1 MNIRI
6 AAMLVSIAI
15 FSTNSAFAQA
25 TVDENITVYQKTSGV
40 SGNLSSVGSDTLANL
55 MTLWAESF
63 KRTYPNVNVQIQ
75 AAGCASSGR
84 HLRGAFSIHPCK
96 PKILKSI

>member
-1 MNIRI
+1 MNTRI
-6 AAMLVSIAI
+6 AIALVSLAL
-15 FSTNSAFAQA
+15 FGANSVLAQA
-25 TVDENITVYQKTSGV
+25 TVDENLPVYEKTSGV

-75 AAGCASSGR
+75 PVSSSST
-84 HLRGAFSIHPCK
+84 AWF
-96 PKILKSI
+96 